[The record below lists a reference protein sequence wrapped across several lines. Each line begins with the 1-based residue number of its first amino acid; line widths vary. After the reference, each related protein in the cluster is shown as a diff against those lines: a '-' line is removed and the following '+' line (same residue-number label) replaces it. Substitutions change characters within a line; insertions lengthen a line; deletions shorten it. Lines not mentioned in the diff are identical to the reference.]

1 MKDLI
6 SLEKKLASDLE
17 AVRKALSVLKGRSL
31 LPGDERVPSAGRKT
45 AKVKERKEKKEKKE
59 KKKSVPYVKKNNP
72 TEVAAAAEKYFRH
85 VHNKPSNT
93 SEINKYV
100 GEHGLKIEGKN
111 IGAAIAAALRSD
123 KEKRFVLA
131 DKKNKL
137 WALKE

>member
-1 MKDLI
+1 MKDLV

-31 LPGDERVPSAGRKT
+31 LPGDERVSSAEKKT
-45 AKVKERKEKKEKKE
+45 AKVKEKKE
-59 KKKSVPYVKKNNP
+59 KKKSAPYVKKNNP
-72 TEVAAAAEKYFRH
+72 AEVAAAAEKYFRH

-93 SEINKYV
+93 SEINKYA

-131 DKKNKL
+131 DKQNKL